1 VAIRIRHDGLGPAGV
16 RTRPRVPLIAGEAMQ
31 PLDRALVIADSANK
45 VSRELPMDGLD
56 VRPTFAL
63 ACDRTLSARRMDA
76 AGSANDVEP

>member
-1 VAIRIRHDGLGPAGV
+1 
-16 RTRPRVPLIAGEAMQ
+16 MQ